1 MGESPGGLSARLGGD
16 ADASFVS
23 TFHWPESVTC
33 SHLDITGGG
42 GIEARSQI

>member
-1 MGESPGGLSARLGGD
+1 MGKSPGGFLARPGGD

-33 SHLDITGGG
+33 SHLDATGGG
-42 GIEARSQI
+42 GIGER